1 MFSSQT
7 TLIWSTWKTDTESG
21 YSSAIRGSLDS
32 SNSTIK
38 KHTRILRKHVL
49 AKNDTLLHEMADSF
63 VKVSIS
69 DVKWLEK

>member
-38 KHTRILRKHVL
+38 KHTRILR
-49 AKNDTLLHEMADSF
+49 
-63 VKVSIS
+63 
-69 DVKWLEK
+69 